1 MVFFSHKQND
11 IEMIRDNDEAIKLNK
26 INGTINVKRI
36 LSVNSKHMIY
46 VDQYR
51 NVRKAFLK

>member
-1 MVFFSHKQND
+1 MMFFSHKQND
-11 IEMIRDNDEAIKLNK
+11 IEMIRDNNEAIKLDK

-36 LSVNSKHMIY
+36 LSVNGKHWIY

-51 NVRKAFLK
+51 NLRRLS